1 MKAIT
6 KATARIYLMLFAIA
20 GICNISYAQD
30 TLILKPTRK
39 NPQGD
44 TLIVKLAMVF
54 FAKEIS
60 YFPYENFELTQKDKK
75 ILADGKMIKRKGQ
88 TEIDV
93 FSVEKILYD
102 EAQKHTI
109 KFVDKNFHKI
119 KRFEE
124 LRSIKNVL
132 SLGTT
137 YTSLPTYAL
146 EINVLGADETEYYPS
161 QHAIFLQPTYER
173 FILKGMMGLRLS
185 PMIALNKQAHGIG
198 VGSRI
203 YVNKQKPFNFGLG
216 ADVGFVNSTIYRM
229 FSPEKPNE
237 PNYLFRKRFY
247 KKENKNELYISP
259 IVLQCSY
266 TLNNNYHF
274 SFDLSMGVRTLLSN
288 KTFIHDGEP
297 HKYKDSPAF
306 GQLRLNI
313 GKKF

>member
-1 MKAIT
+1 MKVKTSIQ
-6 KATARIYLMLFAIA
+6 ARIYLFLFALV
-20 GICNISYAQD
+20 GICNTSYTQD

-39 NPQGD
+39 KPLGD
-44 TLIVKLAMVF
+44 TLIVKLAMVY

-60 YFPYENFELTQKDKK
+60 YFPYDNFELTKRDTK
-75 ILADGKMIKRKGQ
+75 ILQDGKMIKRKGQ
-88 TEIDV
+88 TEIDA
-93 FSVEKILYD
+93 FLVEKILYD
-102 EAQKHTI
+102 EEQKHTI
-109 KFVDKNFHKI
+109 KFIDKNFHKI
-119 KRFEE
+119 KRFQE

-132 SLGTT
+132 SLGIT

-146 EINVLGADETEYYPS
+146 EVNVLGSNETEYYHS
-161 QHAIFLQPTYER
+161 QHAVFLQPTYER

-216 ADVGFVNSTIYRM
+216 ADLGFVNSTIYRM

-237 PNYLFRKRFY
+237 PNYLFSDKFY
-247 KKENKNELYISP
+247 KKENKNELYITP
-259 IVLQCSY
+259 IVVQCSY

-274 SFDLSMGVRTLLSN
+274 SFDLSLGVRTLLSN
-288 KTFIHDGEP
+288 KTFIHDDEP
-297 HKYKDSPAF
+297 HKYKNSPAF